1 MFWVLYKFKYIV
13 CNVQSISNYFLILNM
28 RNYTIKMT
36 HTFLIVFLALSL
48 VNNYLEIQDRE
59 IRNFELSDCIKN
71 LNSRNC
77 YQEYMNN

>member
-13 CNVQSISNYFLILNM
+13 CNVQSISNYFFNTKM

-77 YQEYMNN
+77 YRYMNN

>member
-1 MFWVLYKFKYIV
+1 
-13 CNVQSISNYFLILNM
+13 
-28 RNYTIKMT
+28 MT

-59 IRNFELSDCIKN
+59 IRNFELSKCINN
-71 LNSRNC
+71 LNSKDC